1 LEINTKSHFYTA
13 WPKVF
18 SPLYALAAIE
28 VSGWPSGGS
37 NLPAPAKHCRK
48 PFELLDF
55 FNKSPQLADFSR
67 IQEILW
73 VEKSTARAVEFVKVS
88 G

>member
-1 LEINTKSHFYTA
+1 
-13 WPKVF
+13 VF
-18 SPLYALAAIE
+18 SPLYALAAFE

-37 NLPAPAKHCRK
+37 NLPASAKHCRK

-55 FNKSPQLADFSR
+55 FNRSPQLAGFSR